1 MIELDKK
8 QRLALELLRAIKQ
21 DNGSDN
27 YYSNSD
33 YEKEKNIEK
42 QKILNKEKTIENKNE
57 PKRNNKRHYHPEL
70 KAKINNKEYDVLD
83 FSISGAKIKIDLW
96 DFSSK
101 NSNEFF
107 AVFQLRD
114 KTTFVKCRGMWIDRQ
129 NKEMG
134 IKFLSLSE
142 TSWSF
147 FNDILF
153 GMVKSQQQKPQQRK
167 KFWGIF

>member
-8 QRLALELLRAIKQ
+8 QRLALELLRAIRQ
-21 DNGSDN
+21 DGGSDN
-27 YYSNSD
+27 SYSKSD
-33 YEKEKNIEK
+33 KEK
-42 QKILNKEKTIENKNE
+42 LNEEKTIENKND

-101 NSNEFF
+101 NANEFF

-142 TSWSF
+142 SSWSF

-153 GMVKSQQQKPQQRK
+153 DMVKSQQKPQTKK